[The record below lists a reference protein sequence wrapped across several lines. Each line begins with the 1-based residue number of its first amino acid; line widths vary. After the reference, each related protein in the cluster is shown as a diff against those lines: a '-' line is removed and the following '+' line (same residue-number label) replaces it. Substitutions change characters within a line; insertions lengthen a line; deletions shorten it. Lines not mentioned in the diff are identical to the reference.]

1 MNASARRIVVG
12 VDGSE
17 SSRAALRWAIEQ
29 AALTGAAVDA
39 VMAWQYPTGTV
50 DRLSG
55 PEADFEA
62 TTRDALAQ
70 VLEQES
76 GPRSDVSVR
85 SVVAQGHP
93 ADVLVRGSSD
103 AELLV
108 VGSRGIG
115 GFVSAIVG
123 SVSLQCV
130 LHAQCPVLVLRDGRE
145 GQAQA

>member
-1 MNASARRIVVG
+1 MG

-29 AALTGAAVDA
+29 ARLTGGSVDA
-39 VMAWQYPTGTV
+39 VMAWQYPTAVV
-50 DRLSG
+50 DRMSG

-62 TTRDALAQ
+62 ITRDALAQ
-70 VLEQES
+70 ILERES
-76 GPRSDVSVR
+76 GSQSDVSVR
-85 SVVAQGHP
+85 SVVAKGHP

-108 VGSRGIG
+108 IGSRGIG
-115 GFVSAIVG
+115 GFVSAVVG